1 MRSGWMV
8 IALSVLLAAVASA
21 APPNG
26 GQRIESFR
34 SLPNWSG
41 LWQQVG
47 VTPDATGE
55 TVETDEEL
63 RARFVAHPP
72 YNAEWEAR
80 IRGIQNASA
89 DQTVGQKKCTWGVP
103 MVMVQSP
110 LMFEALVT
118 PEETAMIFSGREI
131 RHIYTD
137 GRAHLSPD
145 RVFPTHWGDSIGHWE
160 GQTLVI
166 DTVAVD
172 SPTIFEWDR
181 VGGQLVGLFSDQV
194 HYHERVTLGEKDLLQ
209 DELTIIDPVTLTEPW
224 TLTRQYHRVVNPYI
238 DRMIHE
244 DCEGRDR
251 NPVVN
256 GKITLQP
263 D

>member
-1 MRSGWMV
+1 MV
-8 IALSVLLAAVASA
+8 LALSALLAAVASA
-21 APPNG
+21 TPPNTR
-26 GQRIESFR
+26 QRIQSFR

-55 TVETDEEL
+55 TVESAEEL
-63 RARFVAHPP
+63 RAGFLAHPP
-72 YNAEWEAR
+72 YNPEWEAR
-80 IRGIQNASA
+80 ARELQGATA
-89 DQTVGQKKCTWGVP
+89 DQVVGHTTCTWGVP

-137 GRAHLSPD
+137 GRGHLSRD
-145 RVFPTHWGDSIGHWE
+145 RLFPTHWGDSIGHWE
-160 GQTLVI
+160 GQVLVI
-166 DTVAVD
+166 ETIAVD
-172 SPTIFEWDR
+172 SPTIFEWDSA
-181 VGGQLVGLFSDQV
+181 GGQLVGLFSDQV
-194 HYHERVTLGEKDLLQ
+194 HYRERITRVEKDLLQ
-209 DELTIIDPVTLTEPW
+209 DELTIIDPVSLTRPW

-256 GKITLQP
+256 GKITLQQP
-263 D
+263 E